1 MTSSIDRLREIV
13 AKLRAPDGCPWDREQ
28 THATLKPH
36 LLEECYEL
44 IDAIDDQDDEAL
56 LEELG
61 DVLLQVVLH
70 AQMAT
75 EEGRF
80 DFDQIA
86 DRIAD
91 KLVLRHPHV
100 FGENKLS
107 TSDSVLRQ
115 WDAIKRSE
123 KQERKSIIDGIPRT
137 LPALAKAQKVQMKAT
152 RAGLDWPE
160 AGDVLAKIR
169 EEISEM
175 EVAKGTDELSEELGD
190 LLFSIVNFARKRCL
204 DAEGLLQTATE
215 KFTRRF
221 RAIETL
227 AAEKGTQLSALSLSE
242 LDRLWDEAKRSER

>member
-1 MTSSIDRLREIV
+1 VTSSIDRLREIV
-13 AKLRAPDGCPWDREQ
+13 AKLRAPEGCPWDREQ

-107 TSDSVLRQ
+107 TSDAVLRQ

-137 LPALAKAQKVQMKAT
+137 LPALAKAQ
-152 RAGLDWPE
+152 
-160 AGDVLAKIR
+160 
-169 EEISEM
+169 
-175 EVAKGTDELSEELGD
+175 
-190 LLFSIVNFARKRCL
+190 
-204 DAEGLLQTATE
+204 
-215 KFTRRF
+215 
-221 RAIETL
+221 
-227 AAEKGTQLSALSLSE
+227 
-242 LDRLWDEAKRSER
+242 

>member
-1 MTSSIDRLREIV
+1 MTPSIDRLREIV

-28 THATLKPH
+28 THATLKSHP
-36 LLEECYEL
+36 LEECYEL

-107 TSDSVLRQ
+107 TSDAVLRQ
-115 WDAIKRSE
+115 WEAIKRSE
-123 KQERKSIIDGIPRT
+123 KQDRKSIIDGIPRT
-137 LPALAKAQKVQMKAT
+137 LPALAKAQKVQKKAA
-152 RAGLDWPE
+152 RAGFDWPE

-175 EVAKGTDELSEELGD
+175 EVAKDTDELSEELGD
-190 LLFSIVNFARKRCL
+190 LLFSIVNFARKRSL
-204 DAEGLLQTATE
+204 DAEDLLQTATE

-227 AAEKGTQLSALSLSE
+227 AAEKDIQLSALSLSE

>member
-44 IDAIDDQDDEAL
+44 IDAIDDQEDEAL

-80 DFDQIA
+80 DFDQIGE
-86 DRIAD
+86 RIAD

-107 TSDSVLRQ
+107 TSDAVLRQ

-137 LPALAKAQKVQMKAT
+137 LPALAKAQKVQMKAA

-160 AGDVLAKIR
+160 ASDVLAKIR

-175 EVAKGTDELSEELGD
+175 EVAKDTNELSEELGD
-190 LLFSIVNFARKRCL
+190 LLFSIVNFARKRSLMRRASCKRL
-204 DAEGLLQTATE
+204 PKSSLEG
-215 KFTRRF
+215 
-221 RAIETL
+221 
-227 AAEKGTQLSALSLSE
+227 SA
-242 LDRLWDEAKRSER
+242 R

>member
-1 MTSSIDRLREIV
+1 MISSIDRLREIV
-13 AKLRAPDGCPWDREQ
+13 SKLRAPDGCPWDREQ

-61 DVLLQVVLH
+61 DLLLQVVLH
-70 AQMAT
+70 AQMAD

-80 DFDQIA
+80 HFDQVA

-100 FGENKLS
+100 FGQGKLS
-107 TSDSVLRQ
+107 TSDAVLRQ

-123 KQERKSIIDGIPRT
+123 KKERTSILDGVPRT
-137 LPALAKAQKVQMKAT
+137 LPALAKAQKVQIKAA
-152 RAGLDWPE
+152 RAGFDWHE
-160 AGDVLAKIR
+160 AQDVFAKIR
-169 EEISEM
+169 EEIAEIEAAQDSEQ
-175 EVAKGTDELSEELGD
+175 LSDELGD
-190 LLFSIVNFARKRCL
+190 LLFSLVNFARKRDL

-215 KFTRRF
+215 KFSRRF
-221 RAIETL
+221 RAIEAL
-227 AAEKGTQLSALSLSE
+227 AAEKGLKLSALSLPE
-242 LDRLWDEAKRSER
+242 MDRLWEQAKKAEC

>member
-1 MTSSIDRLREIV
+1 MTPSIDRLREIV

-28 THATLKPH
+28 THATLKSH

-70 AQMAT
+70 AQMAN

-107 TSDSVLRQ
+107 TSDAVLRQ

-137 LPALAKAQKVQMKAT
+137 LPALAKAQKAQMKAA

-160 AGDVLAKIR
+160 ASDVLAKIR

-175 EVAKGTDELSEELGD
+175 EVEKDTDELSEELGD
-190 LLFSIVNFARKRCL
+190 LLFSIVNFARKRSL
-204 DAEGLLQTATE
+204 DAEDLLQTATE